1 MHSQEQS
8 EAGVH
13 ALNESVCGPLAEI
26 CDQDDERQLIA
37 RAKEGS
43 EQAFAALFNMHKRR
57 VYTLCLHM
65 SKDTAKAE
73 DLTQDAFMRVFRKL
87 HTFRGEAK
95 FSTWLYR
102 IALNTVL
109 ANFRKGKSE
118 ALSLDTEIRVDSTF
132 VRQEVGRGDAQLLG
146 VIDRITL
153 LRAIEELPPGCR
165 TIFILH
171 DVEGYEHHEVADLL
185 ECSVG
190 NSKAQLHKARKK
202 IRNWLMLPGRGEA
215 RKVST
220 GGADQQSA
228 ARARSVGRPDI
239 RSAANSCGVSALK
252 AS

>member
-1 MHSQEQS
+1 MYRQEQS
-8 EAGVH
+8 ELGVQGRNENVYGTLAAG
-13 ALNESVCGPLAEI
+13 S
-26 CDQDDERQLIA
+26 DQDDERQLIA
-37 RAKEGS
+37 SAKEGS

-118 ALSLDTEIRVDSTF
+118 ALSVDTEIRVDSTF
-132 VRQEVGRGDAQLLG
+132 VRPEVGRSDAQLLG

-190 NSKAQLHKARKK
+190 NSKAQLHKARRK
-202 IRNWLMLPGRGEA
+202 IRSWLLLPGSADA
-215 RKVST
+215 RSVAAE
-220 GGADQQSA
+220 ADQQGA
-228 ARARSVGRPDI
+228 TRARTVSRPDL
-239 RSAANSCGVSALK
+239 RSTGTSCGLNALK
-252 AS
+252 A